1 MAFAGYF
8 TYLLVAET
16 LLLVVGQ
23 SLYDYSYNAEYS
35 AGYRRAVRRA
45 GRILKCLKE
54 LRQVQVV
61 SCAS

>member
-8 TYLLVAET
+8 TYLLVAEI

-23 SLYDYSYNAEYS
+23 SLYDYSYNAEYN